1 MGAWGTGIFQDDTA
15 CDIRDSYRDYLGQGM
30 TASEATNRILRDFGG
45 GVSADP
51 HEDAVVWM
59 ALAAVQ
65 WKHGRLDEETK
76 AKALNAIE
84 SGIDLEQWNRD
95 SRDFA
100 KRKAALE
107 KLRVQITSPQPE
119 SRKVPRRI
127 VCESRWSAGEI
138 FGYRLLDDKYILFN
152 VIGHHTDK
160 GGKYPVCHLLDW
172 IGDDVPEKEAIH
184 NLHVKQSRSDYKH
197 KIKQMMLVGF
207 KPKWAKRVIE
217 VEVRLAAEKQKVPS
231 SVVHFKH
238 LDSFLKEW
246 FLIG

>member
-1 MGAWGTGIFQDDTA
+1 MGAWGTGLFQDDTA

-30 TASEATNRILRDFGG
+30 SGPDAKARILKEFGSILADVHES
-45 GVSADP
+45 GVL
-51 HEDAVVWM
+51 WM

-76 AKALNAIE
+76 AEALRVVE
-84 SGIDLEQWNRD
+84 SGTDLERWNPKTK
-95 SRDFA
+95 DFV

-119 SRKVPRRI
+119 SKKVPRRI
-127 VCESRWSAGEI
+127 LCESPWSEGDL
-138 FGYRLLDDKYILFN
+138 FGYRLLGGRLILFK

-172 IGDDVPEKEAIH
+172 IGEDVPGKDVLGSLE
-184 NLHVKQSRSDYKH
+184 VKPSRSDYKH
-197 KIKQMMLVGF
+197 SIKQMMLVGL
-207 KPKWAKRVIE
+207 KPKWAKRLIE
-217 VEVRLAAEKQKVPS
+217 VEVPVRAEKQKVPS
-231 SVVHFKH
+231 SVVSFKG
-238 LDSFLKEW
+238 LDKFLKEW